1 MLFFTLGLTFLNTS
15 VGKLVSIGE
24 SHRIQSNQVNEE
36 REYKVHLP
44 DRHYPVLYVLD
55 GDSHFLR
62 SAASV
67 EFLSAQGEITEM
79 MGSPSPPRLVSVTSV
94 RQTGPAIGLSAVQ
107 AHYESR
113 STMLRQPIAVPE
125 NVINDI
131 GYTPLER
138 SKVKEAIARFQSNVD
153 ANPKSAVA
161 YDGLNRCLS

>member
-67 EFLSAQGEITEM
+67 EFLSAQGEIPEM
-79 MGSPSPPRLVSVTSV
+79 IVVAVGSTLRIRDFTQTDWSSHWIGCGAGAAFREPVDNASPAGCRA
-94 RQTGPAIGLSAVQ
+94 G
-107 AHYESR
+107 
-113 STMLRQPIAVPE
+113 
-125 NVINDI
+125 
-131 GYTPLER
+131 ER
-138 SKVKEAIARFQSNVD
+138 NQ
-153 ANPKSAVA
+153 
-161 YDGLNRCLS
+161 